1 MRQRFHCS
9 DDAPPRS
16 LAGRGLHDTGS
27 GAGAEWAKEGGAHG
41 GCWARGGTRLIDA
54 FLDDTVVGPTAL
66 VLVGDA
72 GIGKTIL
79 WQECVHTAEQRFGH
93 VLTCRGVEA
102 EAALSFAGLSELLAP
117 VLADTLETLAAPR
130 RRALQ
135 VALLLEEAGD
145 VTPDADAIGLAVL
158 DVLRAGGRGRAGR
171 CPPSTTSSGA
181 TPHRAAFSRWP
192 CAVYVTSRSGC

>member
-1 MRQRFHCS
+1 MGVV
-9 DDAPPRS
+9 
-16 LAGRGLHDTGS
+16 GREEELGS
-27 GAGAEWAKEGGAHG
+27 
-41 GCWARGGTRLIDA
+41 IDA

-66 VLVGDA
+66 VLVGEA

-79 WQECVHTAEQRFGH
+79 WQECVDAAEQRFGH

-145 VTPDADAIGLAVL
+145 VTPDAHAIGLAVL
-158 DVLRAGGRGRAGR
+158 DVLRRWPRTGRAWS
-171 CPPSTTSSGA
+171 PSTTSSGS